1 MRQKRQAA
9 LAVGVERAFELEAT
23 LELLQASA
31 ELAHIVELDLV
42 DDEAEPS
49 GLAEEIDPA
58 AEDEHLAVLGQR
70 RDAPRVVREQHRIEP
85 AEPILDG
92 EVVVPGSAALHAA
105 DLALDEEGGQGTQL
119 ASDLVGELGDREG
132 PLSFLGSEH
141 VG

>member
-1 MRQKRQAA
+1 LRKANR
-9 LAVGVERAFELEAT
+9 
-23 LELLQASA
+23 
-31 ELAHIVELDLV
+31 ELAHTIELGLV
-42 DDEAEPS
+42 DNEGETS

-58 AEDEHLAVLGQR
+58 AEDEHLAVLGER